1 MAISNYT
8 ELQASISDYM
18 ARNDISG
25 KASEFIALA
34 EARLNRKLGTIAST
48 IILSGVAGQNFIDIT
63 ALNIVEPVSLF
74 VEGTTREFLIL
85 PRPQG
90 TFAYS
95 EIAATPTKC
104 AVERVLEAGVEK
116 TYLRFDRDMD
126 APYTF
131 RFTYQGRF
139 ALSDATPTND
149 FLTNFPDVYMAAAI
163 VWGCIYTKSVKDGA
177 MWKSVLEEG
186 LLEARNTYAKSKRAV
201 LTVDPMLSGCRR
213 PGLNLDIAT

>member
-1 MAISNYT
+1 MITNYT

-34 EARLNRKLGTIAST
+34 EARLNRTLGTIAST
-48 IILSGVAGQNFIDIT
+48 LTLSGVAGQNFIDIT
-63 ALNIVEPVSLF
+63 ALNIVEPISLF
-74 VEGTTREFLIL
+74 VDGTTREFPIL

-95 EIAATPTKC
+95 EIASTPSMC
-104 AVERVLEAGVEK
+104 AMERVVDAGADK

-131 RFTYQGRF
+131 RFTYRGRF
-139 ALSDATPTND
+139 ALSDAAPTND
-149 FLTNFPDVYMAAAI
+149 VLTNFPDVYMAAAI

-186 LLEARNTYAKSKRAV
+186 LAEARNTYAKSRRAV
-201 LTVDPMLSGCRR
+201 LTVDPMLSGSRR
-213 PGLNLDIAT
+213 HGPNLDIAT